1 MRSLGDGAWM
11 NDYIGIPY
19 KPAGR
24 THEALDCYGL
34 CKIVYDEQLDID
46 LPDWGD
52 EVLQMRAR
60 AKTIDDI
67 IHSGEWTPSEEP
79 TEGCFVVCYQA
90 RAAHHIGLYFSGGVL
105 HTHNKTGTIFEPL
118 SRFARKFGR
127 IEFGEWTP

>member
-34 CKIVYDEQLDID
+34 CKMVYSELLFID

-52 EVLQMRAR
+52 EVLQIRER

-67 IHSGEWTPSEEP
+67 IHSGEWHPSEEP
-79 TEGCFVVCYQA
+79 TEGCFVVCYQS

-118 SRFARKFGR
+118 SRFSRKFGR